1 MVAAS
6 KLAITAADIG
16 SRRVLRLALG
26 TTLSMGF
33 SQLINW
39 PMSFMAAII
48 TMFILALP
56 LPAPTLKSGVK
67 FTIALVLPAY
77 AGMLLVPFLLY
88 ARWAG
93 VLMLILAF
101 FGSFYYTARGGSPV
115 IGMFMTMGLT
125 LLVAV
130 GSVSADI
137 LLVLINGLAIG
148 TFVGVV
154 FVIIAHA
161 LLPDLPIPKTAAV
174 AKPKPAPKPTPVFAR
189 RNALR
194 SLLVVMPLMI
204 FFLFS
209 SSSVFYIA
217 LMIKVASMGQ
227 QANAQI
233 TRAMGRE
240 QLESTLWGGLGAV
253 IGFQVITI
261 WPVLPLF
268 CLLIAIACLMYGRK
282 IFQGIG
288 MHPRAAMWSYALLTM
303 LIILTPAVTG
313 SGDAASAFY
322 SRLMLF
328 IAIAMYGTISVA
340 VFDAFWP
347 QPSIPKHFDNNPNN
361 NPDIQPEKT

>member
-1 MVAAS
+1 MAKATT
-6 KLAITAADIG
+6 LAITAADIG

-26 TTLSMGF
+26 TSLSMGF

-39 PMSFMAAII
+39 PLSFMAAII

-56 LPAPTLKSGVK
+56 LPAPTLKSGLK

-77 AGMLLVPFLLY
+77 AGMLLVPFLTH
-88 ARWAG
+88 ARGAG
-93 VLMLILAF
+93 ILMLVLAF

-115 IGMFMTMGLT
+115 IGMFMTVGLT
-125 LLVAV
+125 LVVAV

-137 LLVLINGLAIG
+137 LLVLVNGLAIG
-148 TFVGVV
+148 AFVGVV
-154 FVIIAHA
+154 FVVIAHG
-161 LLPDLPIPKTAAV
+161 LLPDLPNPNTGTV
-174 AKPKPAPKPTPVFAR
+174 ARPAPPPRPSFASAR

-194 SLLVVMPLMI
+194 SLVVVMPLVI
-204 FFLFS
+204 IFLFS
-209 SSSVFYIA
+209 SASIFYIA

-227 QANAQI
+227 QANVQVS
-233 TRAMGRE
+233 RAMGRE
-240 QLESTLWGGLGAV
+240 QLESTLWGGLGAI
-253 IGFQVITI
+253 IGYQLIII
-261 WPVLPLF
+261 WPVLPVF
-268 CLLIAIACLMYGRK
+268 CLLIAIACLIYGSR

-313 SGDAASAFY
+313 SGDASGAFY

-328 IAIAMYGTISVA
+328 IVIAIYGTISVA

-347 QPSIPKHFDNNPNN
+347 QPAASNHADN
-361 NPDIQPEKT
+361 NPDIQLEKT